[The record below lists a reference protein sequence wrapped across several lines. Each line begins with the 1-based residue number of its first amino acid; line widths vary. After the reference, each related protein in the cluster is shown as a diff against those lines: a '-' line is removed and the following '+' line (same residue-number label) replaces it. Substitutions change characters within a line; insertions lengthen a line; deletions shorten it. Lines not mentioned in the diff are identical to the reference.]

1 MQIITGKTGT
11 NHVTAEDD
19 RALHAGVFGT
29 GNYVLDVGSKFAATI
44 ETSNSIVL
52 SDGELVKD
60 GTHARIRFGETESVV
75 IENGTT
81 GYNRIDLIVARY
93 QKVSGIESF
102 TTTVIKGETTAGTP
116 SQPEYTD
123 GNILEGAEL
132 ADFPMYAVKLEGVN
146 IASVTPLFE
155 VRTGLGDVYRKK
167 ETYTKEEVESIV
179 AELQETI
186 SKLQGLVNTAQNTA
200 DAANST
206 AEEAKSTNIAQGLA
220 MGNINN
226 NIDTIVERV
235 NAVIDFVNETHS
247 TTLRTITL

>member
-1 MQIITGKTGT
+1 MSG
-11 NHVTAEDD
+11 HW
-19 RALHAGVFGT
+19 
-29 GNYVLDVGSKFAATI
+29 Y
-44 ETSNSIVL
+44 
-52 SDGELVKD
+52 
-60 GTHARIRFGETESVV
+60 ARIRFGETESVV

-179 AELQETI
+179 AELQ
-186 SKLQGLVNTAQNTA
+186 GLVNTAQSTA
-200 DAANST
+200 DAAKST
-206 AEEAKSTNIAQGLA
+206 AEEAESTNIAQGLA